1 MQNTCSRLYYRTH
14 GSLNGE
20 RTMKTVKPTENELEI
35 AIVAAEQE
43 LDGSRDAHHVAAAL
57 VYLYR
62 RQQDLEMIRD
72 AAEKLVLSGQDEGR
86 LAALQAAI
94 DSARKNEAR
103 RGG

>member
-20 RTMKTVKPTENELEI
+20 RKMKTVKPTENELEI

-86 LAALQAAI
+86 LAALQAAL

>member
-1 MQNTCSRLYYRTH
+1 
-14 GSLNGE
+14 
-20 RTMKTVKPTENELEI
+20 MKTVKPTENELEI

>member
-86 LAALQAAI
+86 LAALQAAL

>member
-72 AAEKLVLSGQDEGR
+72 AAERLVQSGQDEGR
-86 LAALQAAI
+86 LTALTQALEAA
-94 DSARKNEAR
+94 SANELEHS
-103 RGG
+103 G